1 MKRYILLI
9 EEQSKYED
17 FKRYHYRLFNSYLEL
32 QKHLSQF
39 WWIEKNYRIFEE
51 TKLTRDYSINTAIK
65 ELY

>member
-17 FKRYHYRLFNSYLEL
+17 CKRYHYRLFNNYLEL

-51 TKLTRDYSINTAIK
+51 TKLTRDYSINTSVK